1 MSRLAESIS
10 AGRFVV
16 TAELG
21 PPKGTDV
28 THLLDMAEILR
39 NDVHAINVTDQQS
52 SVMTLGSL
60 AVCHLL
66 HQRGIEPVFQVT
78 CRDRN
83 RIALQSDLLSAAVLG
98 IENVLCLTGDYVTLG
113 DHPQAKPVFDLD
125 SVTLLKAVAEL
136 QEGHDLA
143 GKPLQ
148 GVPTFFPGAVV
159 SPVANPSGPQI
170 AKMEKKVEAGARFFQ
185 TQAVYDLTRFEA
197 FVRRVEYL
205 NVPILVG
212 IILLKSAGMARFM
225 NANVAGVSVP
235 DQLIEEIGSVP
246 KLDRAAKSVEI
257 AARLIRAL
265 KGMCQGVHIMTLGW
279 EQYVPQLLRE
289 VGLGQGTMQQRTSE
303 ESIGGQEH
311 GNYLEH

>member
-1 MSRLAESIS
+1 MSKLAGSIA
-10 AGRFVV
+10 AGKFVV
-16 TAELG
+16 TAEVG

-28 THLLDMAEILR
+28 AHLLEMAEILH
-39 NDVHAINVTDQQS
+39 NHVDAVNVTDQQS

-66 HQRGIEPVFQVT
+66 QQRGIEPVFQVT

-98 IENVLCLTGDYVTLG
+98 VENVLCLTGDYVTLG

-125 SVTLLKAVAEL
+125 SVSLLQAVAAL

-148 GVPTFFPGAVV
+148 GTPSFFPGAVV
-159 SPVANPSGPQI
+159 SPCASPLDPQI
-170 AKMEKKVEAGARFFQ
+170 AKLEKKVAAGAKFIQ
-185 TQAVYDLTRFEA
+185 TQAVYDPAQFEA
-197 FVRRVEYL
+197 FVRQVAYL

-225 NANVAGVSVP
+225 TSNVAGVTVP
-235 DQLIEEIGSVP
+235 DPLIDEIGSAP
-246 KLDRAAKSVEI
+246 KPDRAVKSVEI
-257 AARLIRAL
+257 AARLIREM
-265 KGMCQGVHIMTLGW
+265 KDTCQGVHIMTLGW
-279 EQYVPQLLRE
+279 ERYVPQLLVE
-289 VGLGQGTMQQRTSE
+289 AELQ
-303 ESIGGQEH
+303 
-311 GNYLEH
+311 